1 MTDLSADLTELAKAL
16 LDEALD
22 GAQSL
27 PIDRKVDI
35 FKAVSAFHLGTV
47 KLKPKKKS
55 DDEDDDN
62 IRGFDVESM
71 KRALADTAAEQ
82 DLGL

>member
-1 MTDLSADLTELAKAL
+1 MIDLSDELTALAQQLLKEATDDL
-16 LDEALD
+16 
-22 GAQSL
+22 GGL

-47 KLKPKKKS
+47 KLKPKRKDE
-55 DDEDDDN
+55 DDEDG
-62 IRGFDVESM
+62 IKGFDVESM

-82 DLGL
+82 DLGI

>member
-22 GAQSL
+22 GDQSL

-47 KLKPKKKS
+47 KLKPKRKDAD
-55 DDEDDDN
+55 DDEDG

>member
-16 LDEALD
+16 LDEALTNS
-22 GAQSL
+22 QTL

-47 KLKPKKKS
+47 KLKPKKKAED
-55 DDEDDDN
+55 DDEDG

-71 KRALADTAAEQ
+71 KQALAATAAEQ